1 MTPDEAAALAANM
14 MQAVK
19 NLVTRMISPITTR
32 LAATEVRVGALSM
45 MQMRGADGA
54 RLVEVENLLR
64 EVATLRDRVK
74 TLEERGTLRYMGV
87 WKDGVGYEQ
96 GAFVTHAGSMW
107 HADETTVS
115 KPGTCSA
122 WTLCVKRG
130 SNGKDAAHE

>member
-1 MTPDEAAALAANM
+1 MTPGEAMVAAVADYVRRALA
-14 MQAVK
+14 
-19 NLVTRMISPITTR
+19 PITTR
-32 LAATEVRVGALSM
+32 LATMEVRVGALSM
-45 MQMRGADGA
+45 MTMRGADGA
-54 RLVEVENLLR
+54 RLAELENLVREVEALR
-64 EVATLRDRVK
+64 MKVK